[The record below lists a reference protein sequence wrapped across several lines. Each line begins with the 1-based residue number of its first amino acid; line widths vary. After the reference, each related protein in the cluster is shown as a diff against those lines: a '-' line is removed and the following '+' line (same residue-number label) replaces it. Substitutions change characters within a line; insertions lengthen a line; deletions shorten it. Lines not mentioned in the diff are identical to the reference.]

1 MLSLKRILL
10 INKKAKTVLTA
21 ENLDKLQG
29 GSMKNLDNDS
39 MSEFSYLTTESEIA
53 PQENILDLRISNI

>member
-1 MLSLKRILL
+1 M
-10 INKKAKTVLTA
+10 LTA